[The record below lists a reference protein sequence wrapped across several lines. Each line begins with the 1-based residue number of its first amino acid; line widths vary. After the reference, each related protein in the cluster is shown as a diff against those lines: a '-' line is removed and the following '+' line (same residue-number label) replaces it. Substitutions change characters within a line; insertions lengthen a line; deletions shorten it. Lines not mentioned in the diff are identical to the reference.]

1 MMYSDNDKAL
11 AKKIL
16 EYSVELQPGENV
28 MLQLVGLNGIGLL
41 RAMVEV
47 ARSMQ
52 AHPFI
57 DIVDTEIQRLL
68 LTSGDLAFWERQ
80 ASVDQLPLMKQMDA
94 YVGIR
99 ASQNIYE
106 QADVSG
112 AANKAYAK
120 GLLDPVHF
128 QERVNNT
135 RWCIMRYPSE
145 AFAMNAKMPT
155 SRFIDFFYQSC
166 LLDYNRLAEAMK
178 PLEERLRTTREI
190 HLQGNG
196 TDIRFSVEGQN
207 WIPCTGKRN
216 IPDGEL
222 FSSPILDSVN
232 GHIRYAPSV
241 YQGKPFEFVELHV
254 ENGVVVNFDSS
265 NNAAL
270 EEILATDQGASRF
283 GEFSFG
289 TNPVIEQPM
298 YDILFDE
305 KIYGSNHLTLGND
318 YEIAPNGNHSNIH
331 WDLVCIGPDVYL
343 DGKLVRKG
351 RLFVDEE
358 LAVLNPDNLLS

>member
-1 MMYSDNDKAL
+1 
-11 AKKIL
+11 
-16 EYSVELQPGENV
+16 

-166 LLDYNRLAEAMK
+166 LLGLQPTGRSNEAPGGTAPHHPRNSFAGQWHGYPVFRGRPELGFPCHRQAEHSGRGAVF
-178 PLEERLRTTREI
+178 LSDTGQCQWSHSLCTLRVS
-190 HLQGNG
+190 G
-196 TDIRFSVEGQN
+196 
-207 WIPCTGKRN
+207 
-216 IPDGEL
+216 
-222 FSSPILDSVN
+222 
-232 GHIRYAPSV
+232 
-241 YQGKPFEFVELHV
+241 
-254 ENGVVVNFDSS
+254 
-265 NNAAL
+265 
-270 EEILATDQGASRF
+270 
-283 GEFSFG
+283 
-289 TNPVIEQPM
+289 
-298 YDILFDE
+298 
-305 KIYGSNHLTLGND
+305 
-318 YEIAPNGNHSNIH
+318 
-331 WDLVCIGPDVYL
+331 
-343 DGKLVRKG
+343 
-351 RLFVDEE
+351 
-358 LAVLNPDNLLS
+358 